1 MNTMLEIALSSFA
14 NFIGFIIII
23 LSIGLSISFP
33 IFLIYKVFEE
43 KKIVEQTRL
52 SSELIK
58 KLVQEEI
65 QKEQRV
71 GGLLRGTSSTINN

>member
-1 MNTMLEIALSSFA
+1 MLEIALSSFA

>member
-43 KKIVEQTRL
+43 KKNAEQARSVYLDKLQRFL
-52 SSELIK
+52 SS
-58 KLVQEEI
+58 
-65 QKEQRV
+65 
-71 GGLLRGTSSTINN
+71 GPSSIINN